1 MRRVKF
7 KSFTLVELMV
17 VVTVILILTTFVSL
31 SLVNS
36 KKKARDEKRVI
47 DASNIAVALD
57 QYALDNQRKYPLPS
71 SCLPSG
77 AGAEVKFCIGTIDS
91 VKQMLANYLSPFP
104 QDPLGGADYGYDY
117 VVTSD
122 GQRSAV
128 IVKKIEAEKS
138 LCNVN
143 LSTQA
148 LPDVIKGYV
157 DKNPVTSPQKCL
169 YYVAR

>member
-1 MRRVKF
+1 MINRKF
-7 KSFTLVELMV
+7 RSFTLVELMV

-47 DASNIAVALD
+47 DANNIAVALD
-57 QYALDNQRKYPLPS
+57 QYALDHQRKYPDPG
-71 SCLPSG
+71 CAYPQQVG
-77 AGAEVKFCIGTIDS
+77 VEQFCITDIKNIASD
-91 VKQMLANYLSPFP
+91 LANYLSPFP
-104 QDPLGGADYGYDY
+104 QDPLGGTGYGYDY
-117 VVTSD
+117 VVGSD

-138 LCNVN
+138 LCNVT
-143 LSTQA
+143 SPTDA
-148 LPDVIKGYV
+148 DLPDVMKKYV
-157 DKNPVTSPQKCL
+157 SGKRITTQDCL